1 MNRKRN
7 RDSFLTSS
15 SSATPSTPHST
26 RSSSTTNKEK
36 PPTPSKSLP
45 SPISKKSTTP
55 TASSIAEP
63 MTRRSE
69 RKMSRSSSIID
80 QHPAGS
86 SLASRSDDS
95 SSNTHNQM
103 DIVNESK
110 EDDTVLEDEHEKR
123 SAPSIDEQPYAVGH
137 CLIVRYRDN
146 SDRVAK
152 IIERSVVTSIPSE
165 QQQQQQLTVSSHH
178 KPPKK
183 KHPNQ
188 YTVGQQQSPRVTEG
202 IQSVITT
209 MTSYR
214 YYVHYFDFN
223 RRNDEW
229 IDEKRIIAP
238 PSKANPLEA
247 KYILLNPH
255 HTTSS
260 SSSTS
265 SSLKKKSPSTESLD
279 KLSSS
284 STAAGEK
291 QLKDLTV
298 SSSSS
303 PSSASPILPVP
314 SSSTTTGGNHTF
326 TTISELGYDE
336 HEGFDEESL
345 LEHERVTKVKNIQ
358 YVQLGKYI
366 MECWYFSPFPKEY
379 YPNGFTEYLY
389 FCEFSLRF
397 FKTKEELI
405 RYQQKSLSSGITFNR
420 HPPGNEIYRDS
431 NISMFEIDGA
441 VEKIY
446 SQNLCYFAKLFLDH
460 KTLYWDVDPFL
471 FYLLCT
477 RDERG
482 FHPVGYFSKEK

>member
-1 MNRKRN
+1 MNRKRT
-7 RDSFLTSS
+7 RDSFQASS
-15 SSATPSTPHST
+15 SSAAPSTPHST
-26 RSSSTTNKEK
+26 RSSSATHKEK
-36 PPTPSKSLP
+36 PPTPSKSLS

-55 TASSIAEP
+55 TAASVAEP
-63 MTRRSE
+63 VTRRSE
-69 RKMSRSSSIID
+69 RKTSRSSSLVD
-80 QHPAGS
+80 HHPAGS

-95 SSNTHNQM
+95 LSNIHQM
-103 DIVNESK
+103 GIVNESK
-110 EDDTVLEDEHEKR
+110 EDEPMLEPESDHQP
-123 SAPSIDEQPYAVGH
+123 SLSIDEQPYAIGH
-137 CLIVRYRDN
+137 CLIVKYRDN

-152 IIERSVVTSIPSE
+152 IIERSIVAPIPSE
-165 QQQQQQLTVSSHH
+165 QQQQHPP
-178 KPPKK
+178 KPIKK

-188 YTVGQQQSPRVTEG
+188 YTSGHQSPKGGEG
-202 IQSVITT
+202 IITT
-209 MTSYR
+209 NPITPSYR

-229 IDEKRIIAP
+229 IDEKRILSP

-247 KYILLNPH
+247 KYLLLNPH
-255 HTTSS
+255 HVTSS
-260 SSSTS
+260 SSS
-265 SSLKKKSPSTESLD
+265 SSLKRKSSSTESLD

-284 STAAGEK
+284 STVIGEK
-291 QLKDLTV
+291 HISHQQKALIT
-298 SSSSS
+298 SSS
-303 PSSASPILPVP
+303 PSSSSPVLPVP
-314 SSSTTTGGNHTF
+314 SSSDGNENHTF

-345 LEHERVTKVKNIQ
+345 LEHERVTKIKNIQ

-379 YPNGFTEYLY
+379 YPNGFIEYLY

-405 RYQQKSLSSGITFNR
+405 RYQQKSLSGPALTTFNR

-431 NISMFEIDGA
+431 DISMFEVDGA

-471 FYLLCT
+471 FYILCT